1 MFLSILGLGVLTMFL
16 KSFKKPFMNRLICIS
31 TIQSD
36 PKDAILLSII
46 FGLDIFAWETR
57 LSFGSIRNVG
67 SSGRFIHILQG
78 FPFISSADKQS
89 TIGELQLTSSFGLAA
104 VTVMAIKELAIAV
117 PITTVAIAGMGIRS
131 TCYTQYDTTKNKA
144 KPSQVMHVCKCLTVK
159 KRKEI

>member
-1 MFLSILGLGVLTMFL
+1 MFL
-16 KSFKKPFMNRLICIS
+16 KPFKTPLMNRLICIS

-57 LSFGSIRNVG
+57 LSFGSITNVG
-67 SSGRFIHILQG
+67 SSGRFIRVLQG

-104 VTVMAIKELAIAV
+104 VTVMAIMAIAV
-117 PITTVAIAGMGIRS
+117 PVTTVAIAGMGIRG
-131 TCYTQYDTTKNKA
+131 TFYTQYDTTKNKA
-144 KPSQVMHVCKCLTVK
+144 KPGEVMHVCKCLTVK

>member
-36 PKDAILLSII
+36 PKDAILFSII
-46 FGLDIFAWETR
+46 FGLDIFAGETR
-57 LSFGSIRNVG
+57 LSFGSIFG
-67 SSGRFIHILQG
+67 SSGRFIHVLQG

-131 TCYTQYDTTKNKA
+131 TCYTPYDTTKNKA
-144 KPSQVMHVCKCLTVK
+144 KPGQVMHVCKCLTVK